1 MQAIVFEG
9 CGCRA
14 AFYAGVAAELT
25 AAGMRFPIAA
35 GASSGSL
42 CAAAVAAGRA
52 AELPTMWRALS
63 GRSILSLQRAL
74 HNRSVFDMSTIVRDG
89 IIELLGDG
97 DLRNA
102 PGEAIAAVTVL
113 PRFTTEFLSSRREA
127 SMINALLGSCFIPG
141 IYGRWITHQRGILLD
156 GGIRNNLPI
165 EAALAAG
172 ATDIICVVSRPRA
185 TANKHLLL
193 RQWRPTTPPGSAA
206 TIRVIHPLQPL
217 AVRSWDLD
225 HDNVVAAIEAGRIAA
240 AAFLSGHHASQRR

>member
-25 AAGMRFPIAA
+25 AAGLHFPVAA

-52 AELPTMWRALS
+52 AELPDLWRDIS
-63 GRSILSLQRAL
+63 GRSVLSLRRSL
-74 HNRSVFDMSTIVRDG
+74 HNRSIFDMSTIVHNS
-89 IIELLGDG
+89 IIKLLGNG

-102 PGEAIAAVTVL
+102 PGEAIAAVTVM

-127 SMINALLGSCFIPG
+127 NMINVLLGSCFIPG
-141 IYGRWITHQRGILLD
+141 IYGRWITHQQRILFD
-156 GGIRNNLPI
+156 GGMRNNLPV
-165 EAALAAG
+165 EAATAAG
-172 ATDIICVVSRPRA
+172 ATDIICVVSRPRP
-185 TANKHLLL
+185 TANKHPLH
-193 RQWRPTTPPGSAA
+193 RQWRPVAPPGSNAR
-206 TIRVIHPLQPL
+206 IRVIHPAQPL

-225 HDNVVAAIEAGRIAA
+225 RGNVAAAIEAGRVAA
-240 AAFLSGHHASQRR
+240 QAFLGLG

>member
-14 AFYAGVAAELT
+14 AFFAGVAAELT
-25 AAGMRFPIAA
+25 TAGMCFPIAA

-52 AELPTMWRALS
+52 AELPNLWRALA
-63 GRSILSLQRAL
+63 GRSVLSLRRAL
-74 HNRSVFDMSTIVRDG
+74 HNRSIFDMSTIVRNG
-89 IIELLGDG
+89 IIDLLGDG

-127 SMINALLGSCFIPG
+127 SMINVLLGSCFIPG
-141 IYGRWITHQRGILLD
+141 IYGRWITHQRRILLD
-156 GGIRNNLPI
+156 GGMRNNLPI

-172 ATDIICVVSRPRA
+172 ATDIICVVSRPHA
-185 TANKHLLL
+185 IANKHV
-193 RQWRPTTPPGSAA
+193 RQRRWRPVPPLGSAA

-217 AVRSWDLD
+217 AVRSWDLGRHNID
-225 HDNVVAAIEAGRIAA
+225 AAIEAGRSAA
-240 AAFLSGHHASQRR
+240 VTFLERP